1 MKHLNLSFAAA
12 GFLGIYH
19 LGAASAFLKHGQNML
34 NSVKVFAGASAGSLV
49 ATVLLTA
56 PHKIQE
62 SKDFLY
68 TFSEDFRRRIPGV
81 VKPRYDFMK
90 NLREG
95 IETILPAQAHE
106 IAENRLYVSITK
118 SKSLENCLVSSFASR
133 EELIK
138 VLDEGAVNIAY
149 LDFSKA
155 FYTVPHKVLIE
166 RCFWQ
171 VVLFLYMLVSMPLST
186 RERNGLME
194 DSQTAYLCYPLG
206 EQLQCHHF
214 VVNKMYAQGIM
225 DILSCILKFVNR
237 KYSYQLPIL
246 KDSINHCSHQPEPRW
261 SSFFKT
267 DLKML

>member
-138 VLDEGAVNIAY
+138 KWIDGGFTNSLPVLPTGRTITVSPFCGQQDVCPRDNGHFKLYFKICQQKIQLSASNFERLNQSLFPPTRAKMELIFQDGFEDAVN
-149 LDFSKA
+149 
-155 FYTVPHKVLIE
+155 
-166 RCFWQ
+166 
-171 VVLFLYMLVSMPLST
+171 FLQKEDWYEQSNTLS
-186 RERNGLME
+186 
-194 DSQTAYLCYPLG
+194 
-206 EQLQCHHF
+206 
-214 VVNKMYAQGIM
+214 
-225 DILSCILKFVNR
+225 
-237 KYSYQLPIL
+237 
-246 KDSINHCSHQPEPRW
+246 
-261 SSFFKT
+261 
-267 DLKML
+267 

>member
-138 VLDEGAVNIAY
+138 IPMQCEISNNVNVYGSSVNCASPTFSECLRWEGR
-149 LDFSKA
+149 
-155 FYTVPHKVLIE
+155 HG
-166 RCFWQ
+166 
-171 VVLFLYMLVSMPLST
+171 LST
-186 RERNGLME
+186 
-194 DSQTAYLCYPLG
+194 
-206 EQLQCHHF
+206 
-214 VVNKMYAQGIM
+214 GIPA
-225 DILSCILKFVNR
+225 V
-237 KYSYQLPIL
+237 
-246 KDSINHCSHQPEPRW
+246 
-261 SSFFKT
+261 
-267 DLKML
+267 

>member
-138 VLDEGAVNIAY
+138 VLLASCFVPLYAGINAVEYKGEKWIDGGFTNSLPVLPTGRTITVSPFCGQQDVCPRDNGHFKLYFKICQQKIQLSASNFERLNQSLFPPTRAKMELIFQDGFEDAVN
-149 LDFSKA
+149 
-155 FYTVPHKVLIE
+155 
-166 RCFWQ
+166 
-171 VVLFLYMLVSMPLST
+171 FLQKEDWYEQSNTLS
-186 RERNGLME
+186 
-194 DSQTAYLCYPLG
+194 
-206 EQLQCHHF
+206 
-214 VVNKMYAQGIM
+214 
-225 DILSCILKFVNR
+225 
-237 KYSYQLPIL
+237 
-246 KDSINHCSHQPEPRW
+246 
-261 SSFFKT
+261 
-267 DLKML
+267 